1 MSEFLKIRKKEYYN
15 PMRLGYC
22 CINLNLK
29 DQGVTTNRGM
39 IRKTFDEKG
48 LSYVSELVQKNL
60 DDLFIILTWNHL
72 NGIQVYRMSSD
83 LFPWMSEYRLDDLP
97 EFDKIKVLAQ
107 RIGSAAK
114 TYSAR
119 LSFHPGQ
126 FDVLASPNPEVVNK
140 TIYDLDQHARI
151 MDLMELPQ
159 DYNSAI
165 NIHIGGSYGD
175 KQSALDRFCENFK
188 KLAPSTRARLVV
200 ENDDKASQFGV
211 LDLFEGVYNIVK
223 CPITFDHFHH
233 RFCPNDIS
241 AEQAALLA
249 ASTWGDI
256 TPLQHYSSSKALY
269 EDSSVINRSH
279 ADYVYDTIPNYGF
292 DADVEIEAKAK
303 DFALLRYRAG
313 EGIVS
318 ESLKFEFE

>member
-1 MSEFLKIRKKEYYN
+1 
-15 PMRLGYC
+15 MRLGYC
-22 CINLNLK
+22 CINLSLR

-48 LSYVSELVQKNL
+48 LTYVSELIQRNL
-60 DDLFIILTWNHL
+60 VDLLTILTWNHV
-72 NGIQVYRMSSD
+72 NSIQVYRMSSD
-83 LFPWMSEYRLDDLP
+83 LFPWMSEYKLEDLP
-97 EFDKIKVLAQ
+97 EFDKIRYLAQ
-107 RIGSAAK
+107 RVGNAAE
-114 TYSAR
+114 TYGAR

-126 FDVLASPNPEVVNK
+126 FDVLASPNPEVVHK

-151 MDLMELPQ
+151 MDLMGLPA

-175 KQSALDRFCENFK
+175 KPSALDRFCENFK
-188 KLAPSTRARLVV
+188 RLATTTQARLVV

-211 LDLFEGVYNIVK
+211 LDLFEGVFKKVG

-233 RFCPNDIS
+233 RFCTNDLS
-241 AEQAALLA
+241 AKDAALLS
-249 ASTWGDI
+249 ASTWGNI
-256 TPLQHYSSSKALY
+256 IPLQHYSSSKALY

-279 ADYVYDTIPNYGF
+279 ADYVYEEIIDYGF

-303 DFALLRYRAG
+303 DLALLRYRSG
-313 EGIVS
+313 EGILN
-318 ESLKFEFE
+318 EGFKFNFEDEKNN

>member
-1 MSEFLKIRKKEYYN
+1 
-15 PMRLGYC
+15 
-22 CINLNLK
+22 
-29 DQGVTTNRGM
+29 
-39 IRKTFDEKG
+39 
-48 LSYVSELVQKNL
+48 
-60 DDLFIILTWNHL
+60 
-72 NGIQVYRMSSD
+72 MSSD
-83 LFPWMSEYRLDDLP
+83 LFPWMSEYKLEDLP

-126 FDVLASPNPEVVNK
+126 FDVLASPNSEVVHK

-175 KQSALDRFCENFK
+175 KHSALERFCENFK
-188 KLAPSTRARLVV
+188 SLAPSTQARLVV

-211 LDLFEGVYNIVK
+211 VDLFNGVYKVVG

-233 RFCPNDIS
+233 RFCTNDLV

-249 ASTWGDI
+249 ASTWGDVI
-256 TPLQHYSSSKALY
+256 PLQHFSSSKALY

-279 ADYVYDTIPNYGF
+279 ADYVYDNIPDYRF
-292 DADVEIEAKAK
+292 EADVEIEAKAK
-303 DFALLRYRAG
+303 DLALLRYVAN
-313 EGIVS
+313 EGVVT
-318 ESLKFEFE
+318 EELKFEFEIV

>member
-1 MSEFLKIRKKEYYN
+1 
-15 PMRLGYC
+15 MRLGYC
-22 CINLNLK
+22 CINLSLK

-60 DDLFIILTWNHL
+60 ADLLIILIWNQVH
-72 NGIQVYRMSSD
+72 NIQVYRMSSD
-83 LFPWMSEYRLDDLP
+83 LFPWMSEYKFEDLP
-97 EFDKIKVLAQ
+97 EFDKIQNLAKKV
-107 RIGSAAK
+107 GHAAEA
-114 TYSAR
+114 YNIR

-126 FDVLASPNPEVVNK
+126 FDVLASPNPEVVRK
-140 TIYDLDQHARI
+140 SIYDLDQHARI
-151 MDLMELPQ
+151 MNLMGLPQ
-159 DYNSAI
+159 DQRSAI

-175 KQSALDRFCENFK
+175 KPSALSRFCENFK

-211 LDLFEGVYNIVK
+211 IDLFDGVYKVVG

-233 RFCPNDIS
+233 RFCTNDIS
-241 AEQAALLA
+241 SEQAALLA

-256 TPLQHYSSSKALY
+256 TPLQHFSSSKALY

-279 ADYVYDTIPNYGF
+279 ADYVYDNIPNYGF
-292 DADVEIEAKAK
+292 EADIEIEAKAK
-303 DFALLRYRAG
+303 DLALLRYVAN
-313 EGIVS
+313 EGVVT
-318 ESLKFEFE
+318 EELKFEFERI